1 MNIFNFNEEEL
12 EKFLNEKWKNI
23 TPEELLKELI
33 ECGLQIKK

>member
-1 MNIFNFNEEEL
+1 MNIFNLNEEEL
-12 EKFLNEKWKNI
+12 EKFLNKQLKNI